1 MNIFYWSP
9 HFSHIATINAVKNS
23 AESLERYSKYNYQT
37 SIINAVG
44 EWSNNKIENSKLIH
58 LSKKN
63 YYLFFPKYGFFFSRV
78 FYIFVFIKCFFSLKK
93 LLEKNKPDFLIIHL
107 ITSLPLVLLIIFNFK
122 TKFILRISG
131 YPKLNFFRRYLWKL
145 ASKKLF
151 MVTSPSINTMNLLQ
165 QSNIFDYSKI
175 KLLYDPVFKIR
186 KIISLKAEKND
197 FVFDQN
203 KKYIFSAGRLTK
215 QKNFKLL
222 IDFFF
227 EVKNNY
233 KDYKLLIAGNGEQ
246 DIFLKKLVAK
256 YRLDNDIYF
265 LGFVD
270 NVYKYLYSSECF
282 ISTSLWED
290 PGFIII
296 EAGVVNK
303 NIISSDCPNGPAE
316 LLNNSKNGYLFDNNN
331 KFDLLKKFYE
341 FHYDTAESRNKKK
354 INAKKFFKRYSVVSH
369 YFQFNKILSI
379 NNG

>member
-1 MNIFYWSP
+1 
-9 HFSHIATINAVKNS
+9 
-23 AESLERYSKYNYQT
+23 
-37 SIINAVG
+37 
-44 EWSNNKIENSKLIH
+44 
-58 LSKKN
+58 
-63 YYLFFPKYGFFFSRV
+63 
-78 FYIFVFIKCFFSLKK
+78 
-93 LLEKNKPDFLIIHL
+93 
-107 ITSLPLVLLIIFNFK
+107 
-122 TKFILRISG
+122 
-131 YPKLNFFRRYLWKL
+131 
-145 ASKKLF
+145 
-151 MVTSPSINTMNLLQ
+151 MNLLQ

-186 KIISLKAEKND
+186 KIISLKSEKND

-227 EVKNNY
+227 EVKKNY

-256 YRLDNDIYF
+256 YRLDNDVYF

-341 FHYDTAESRNKKK
+341 FHYDTAVSRNKKK